1 MKKAELQLLKVASK
15 FQKKY
20 GQSQSLQEILS
31 NAAGYGEKSANG
43 IMNFPAQLK
52 KDQADLSFSVTIS
65 TSTFGGY
72 DVDVSTPTVDPPEFA
87 GNYARL
93 PEQVK
98 KYLDRN
104 IKFFPQIPPGTTAL
118 SYSGKSPASGIA
130 GRE

>member
-1 MKKAELQLLKVASK
+1 
-15 FQKKY
+15 
-20 GQSQSLQEILS
+20 
-31 NAAGYGEKSANG
+31 
-43 IMNFPAQLK
+43 MNFPAQLK